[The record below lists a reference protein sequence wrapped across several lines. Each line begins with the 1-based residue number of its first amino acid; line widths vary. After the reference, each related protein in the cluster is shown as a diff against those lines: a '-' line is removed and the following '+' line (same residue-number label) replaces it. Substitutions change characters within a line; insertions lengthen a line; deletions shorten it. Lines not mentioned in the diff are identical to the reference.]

1 MQPTQS
7 DFQSSYEP
15 IVLAVQSDNPHSCLP
30 LTNIISLRAQ
40 IQKENSLENIA
51 LFFSFQPESYLNQS
65 PACHLISH
73 LITDCV
79 SFILMAVAALS
90 FSLCVSALHLPFV
103 CLGGSFERQFDRGTR
118 DVKCSSC
125 VRTCQGRH

>member
-1 MQPTQS
+1 MQPSQS
-7 DFQSSYEP
+7 DFQSSHEP

-40 IQKENSLENIA
+40 IQKENGLENIA
-51 LFFSFQPESYLNQS
+51 LFFSFRLRPESYLNRS

-79 SFILMAVAALS
+79 SFILMAVAAHSL
-90 FSLCVSALHLPFV
+90 SLCVPALHLPFV
-103 CLGGSFERQFDRGTR
+103 CLGGSY
-118 DVKCSSC
+118 
-125 VRTCQGRH
+125 